1 MAEKSFGIKEIK
13 FFGSSP
19 KIESP
24 NNLNL
29 NAVNVAISTNAT
41 IGGTLSVTGNVSV
54 GGTLTYEDLT
64 NIDSVGLITAR
75 SGIDCNGD
83 IDVDGHTN
91 LDNTD
96 IVGILTVT
104 STTQYGG
111 FKLSNNSNIVAELV
125 GLSGSNDTGALALWE
140 GGSKYVQLSASGNSF
155 INGGNFAIAKDL
167 DVDGHT
173 NLDNVSIAG
182 VLTATSFVGDG
193 SNLTGITVTPTN
205 SDIQV
210 VYTVTANGSSAYRF
224 GGNGI
229 VSTADNPDVYLIRG
243 LKYRFINN
251 SGGSHPFQ
259 IRESSGGSAYS
270 AGVTN
275 NGASSGNIDFQVPY
289 SAPSHLYYQCTS
301 HGGMVGNLY
310 IRGAGGNNTNV
321 GVTTFVSDTTFNGV
335 KVGRGAG
342 NDDKSTIVGYLALAS
357 NTTGYRNT
365 AIGNQALNANLGGIS
380 NTAVGTYSNRKN
392 TSGNSNTSVGNFT
405 MTQNISGHSN
415 SVFGANSLDMCTTGF
430 RNTILGYN
438 SGSTIVDGSGNTIIG
453 CNITGSTSLTD
464 TVIIGAGNGNER
476 LRILSSGNVGIGLT
490 IPDQKLH
497 IYEQSGSSQAYVH
510 VQNNRSR
517 NAAIK
522 FTTTQGS
529 WFVGQGIG
537 VDADRFM
544 VYDTQQRMGIDSSGN
559 MTLNTGNLV
568 MGTSGKGIDFSAT
581 ANTSA
586 GSSHDELLDDYEEGQ
601 WSPGVTFGGTGATV
615 SSNGKYTK
623 IGNLVHITYQVTINN
638 LNSGT
643 GSILCTNLPFTPSM
657 NPTYSHG
664 IVQGNSS
671 KNLPSTAGSTMPYI
685 QTNTTSF
692 RILYDTPTSHG
703 DVQHTMFPVSTIFY
717 GNGTYFTTYT

>member
-1 MAEKSFGIKEIK
+1 
-13 FFGSSP
+13 
-19 KIESP
+19 
-24 NNLNL
+24 
-29 NAVNVAISTNAT
+29 
-41 IGGTLSVTGNVSV
+41 
-54 GGTLTYEDLT
+54 
-64 NIDSVGLITAR
+64 
-75 SGIDCNGD
+75 
-83 IDVDGHTN
+83 
-91 LDNTD
+91 
-96 IVGILTVT
+96 
-104 STTQYGG
+104 
-111 FKLSNNSNIVAELV
+111 
-125 GLSGSNDTGALALWE
+125 
-140 GGSKYVQLSASGNSF
+140 
-155 INGGNFAIAKDL
+155 
-167 DVDGHT
+167 
-173 NLDNVSIAG
+173 
-182 VLTATSFVGDG
+182 
-193 SNLTGITVTPTN
+193 
-205 SDIQV
+205 
-210 VYTVTANGSSAYRF
+210 
-224 GGNGI
+224 
-229 VSTADNPDVYLIRG
+229 
-243 LKYRFINN
+243 
-251 SGGSHPFQ
+251 
-259 IRESSGGSAYS
+259 SAYS

-464 TVIIGAGNGNER
+464 TVIIGAGNGDER

>member
-1 MAEKSFGIKEIK
+1 MAEKGFGVKEVNLI
-13 FFGSSP
+13 GASGTP
-19 KIESP
+19 TITSP

-29 NAVNVAISTNAT
+29 NANNVAISTNVS
-41 IGGTLSVTGNVSV
+41 IGGTLTVTGNVSV
-54 GGTLTYEDLT
+54 GGTLTYEDVT
-64 NIDSVGLITAR
+64 NIDSVGIVTAR
-75 SGIDCNGD
+75 EGVFIPDSK
-83 IDVDGHTN
+83 
-91 LDNTD
+91 
-96 IVGILTVT
+96 
-104 STTQYGG
+104 
-111 FKLSNNSNIVAELV
+111 KL
-125 GLSGSNDTGALALWE
+125 
-140 GGSKYVQLSASGNSF
+140 QLGNASGNADLEIYHDGSNSYIKDAGTGGLF
-155 INGGNFAIAKDL
+155 IQGSGGGAGITLEDT
-167 DVDGHT
+167 DGNDFIKCIDEGT
-173 NLDNVSIAG
+173 GGTVELYKSGNKKLNTTTTG
-182 VLTATSFVGDG
+182 VTVTGTLTATTFSG
-193 SNLTGITVTPTN
+193 SGASLTNLPVSD

-210 VYTVTANGSSAYRF
+210 AYTVTANGSSAYRF
-224 GGNGI
+224 AGNGV
-229 VSTADNPDVYLIRG
+229 VSTADDPDLYLIRG
-243 LKYRFINN
+243 QKYRFINN

-259 IRESSGGSAYS
+259 IRVASGGAAYS
-270 AGVTN
+270 TGVTN
-275 NGASSGNIDFQVPY
+275 NGAASGNIDF
-289 SAPSHLYYQCTS
+289 APTYDSPAQLVYQCTS
-301 HGGMVGNLY
+301 HSGMVGNIYL
-310 IRGAGGNNTNV
+310 RDAAGGNTNV
-321 GVTTFVSDTTFNGV
+321 GVTTFVADTTFNGV

-365 AIGNQALNANLGGIS
+365 AIGNQALNANLSGIS

-392 TSGNSNTSVGNFT
+392 TTGNSNTSVGNWT
-405 MTQNISGHSN
+405 MLQNINGHSN
-415 SVFGANSLDMCTTGF
+415 SVFGASSLGICTSGF

-438 SGSTIVDGSGNTIIG
+438 SGSAIVDGSGNTIIG

-464 TVIIGAGNGNER
+464 TVIIGAGNGIER

-497 IYEQSGSSQAYVH
+497 IYEQSGSSQAYLH
-510 VQNNRSR
+510 VQNNRAR

-529 WFVGQGIG
+529 WLVGQGIG

-568 MGTSGKGIDFSAT
+568 MGTSGKGIDFSVT

-586 GSSHDELLDDYEEGQ
+586 GSSHNELLDDYEEGQ

-615 SSNGKYTK
+615 TSNGKYTK
-623 IGNLVHITYQVTINN
+623 IGNLVHITYQVTIDN

-664 IVQGNSS
+664 IVQGNSN

-685 QTNTTSF
+685 QTNTTEF

-703 DVQHTMFPVSTIFY
+703 DVQHTMFPVSTTFY